1 MTISIYSSK
10 KRTFAKK
17 KNILRIF
24 NSINDFT
31 TAKKTIVT
39 LGTFDG
45 VHIGHKAILDTICKA
60 AQQENLE
67 SVILT
72 FFPHPRLIVSN
83 NYDIKLL
90 NTMDEKSVLLEKI
103 GIQNF
108 IIHPFDKTFSE
119 LSPREFVTQV
129 LIEKLNIH
137 KIIIGH
143 DHKFGKDRA
152 ADFKDLINFGKEFG
166 FEVEEISAQQIN
178 EVSVSSTKIRNSL
191 LEGNISLAN
200 EYLGYPYLFSGNVI
214 KGNQLGRTIG
224 FPTANIE
231 IPEDYKLIPKNG
243 VYIVTANVNNQVVF
257 GMMNVGVKPTLGE
270 NKLSIEVHLLNFE
283 KDIYNQKIQVH
294 ILERLRDEQKFE
306 SFDALK
312 AQIELDKQ
320 STIHYFE
327 NLK

>member
-1 MTISIYSSK
+1 MKIY
-10 KRTFAKK
+10 
-17 KNILRIF
+17 
-24 NSINDFT
+24 NSINNFT
-31 TAKKTIVT
+31 TTKKTIVT

-45 VHIGHKAILDTICKA
+45 VHIGHNAILDKICKVA
-60 AQQENLE
+60 KHENLE
-67 SVILT
+67 SIILT
-72 FFPHPRLIVSN
+72 FFPHPRKIVSN

-90 NTMDEKSVLLEKI
+90 NTIEEKSVLLEKI

-129 LIEKLNIH
+129 LVEKLNIQ

-152 ADFKDLINFGKEFG
+152 ADFNDLINFGKGFG

-200 EYLGYPYLFSGNVI
+200 EYLGYPYVLTGNVV

-231 IPEDYKLIPKNG
+231 IPEEYKLIPKNG
-243 VYIVTANVNNQVVF
+243 VYIVTANVLDQNVF
-257 GMMNVGVKPTLGE
+257 GMMNIGVKPTLGE
-270 NKLSIEVHLLNFE
+270 NKLSIEVHLLDFD
-283 KDIYNQKIQVH
+283 KDIYNQKIQVNL
-294 ILERLRDEQKFE
+294 LERLRDEQKFE
-306 SFDALK
+306 SFKALK
-312 AQIELDKQ
+312 SQIELDKQ
-320 STIHYFE
+320 NTIEYFE

>member
-1 MTISIYSSK
+1 MKIY
-10 KRTFAKK
+10 
-17 KNILRIF
+17 
-24 NSINDFT
+24 NSINNFT
-31 TAKKTIVT
+31 TTKKTIVT

-45 VHIGHKAILDTICKA
+45 VHIGHNAILDKICKVA
-60 AQQENLE
+60 KHDNLE
-67 SVILT
+67 SIILT
-72 FFPHPRLIVSN
+72 FFPHPRKIVSN

-90 NTMDEKSVLLEKI
+90 NTIEEKSVLLEKI

-129 LIEKLNIH
+129 LVEKLNIQ

-152 ADFKDLINFGKEFG
+152 ADFNDLINFGKEFG

-200 EYLGYPYLFSGNVI
+200 EYLGYPYVLTGNVV

-231 IPEDYKLIPKNG
+231 IPEEYKLIPKNG
-243 VYIVTANVNNQVVF
+243 VYIVTANVLDQNVF
-257 GMMNVGVKPTLGE
+257 GMMNIGVKPTLGE
-270 NKLSIEVHLLNFE
+270 NKLSIEVHLLDFD
-283 KDIYNQKIQVH
+283 KDIYNQKIQVNL
-294 ILERLRDEQKFE
+294 LERLRDEQKFE
-306 SFDALK
+306 SFKALK
-312 AQIELDKQ
+312 SQIELDKQ
-320 STIHYFE
+320 NTIEYFE

>member
-1 MTISIYSSK
+1 MK
-10 KRTFAKK
+10 V
-17 KNILRIF
+17 F

-31 TAKKTIVT
+31 TSKKTIVT

-45 VHIGHKAILDTICKA
+45 VHFGHNAILDKICRVA
-60 AQQENLE
+60 NSEGLE

-72 FFPHPRLIVSN
+72 FFPHPRLVVSN

-90 NTMDEKSVLLEKI
+90 NTIEEKTVLLEKK

-119 LSPREFVTQV
+119 LSPREFVTQILV
-129 LIEKLNIH
+129 EKLNIQ

-152 ADFKDLINFGKEFG
+152 ADFNDLINFGKEFG

-200 EYLGYPYLFSGNVI
+200 EYLGYPYVLTGNVV

-243 VYIVTANVNNQVVF
+243 VYVVTANVSNKTVF
-257 GMMNVGVKPTLGE
+257 GMMNIGVKPTLGE
-270 NKLSIEVHLLNFE
+270 NKLSIEVHLLNFDQ
-283 KDIYNQKIQVH
+283 DIYNQKIQVN

-312 AQIELDKQ
+312 SQIEIDKQ
-320 STIHYFE
+320 NTIHYFE
-327 NLK
+327 NIK

>member
-1 MTISIYSSK
+1 M
-10 KRTFAKK
+10 
-17 KNILRIF
+17 RIF
-24 NSINDFT
+24 NSINDF
-31 TAKKTIVT
+31 ASSKKTIVT

-45 VHIGHKAILDTICKA
+45 VHIGHSAILDKICKA

-90 NTMDEKSVLLEKI
+90 NTIEEKSVLLEKK

-129 LIEKLNIH
+129 LVEKLNIQ

-152 ADFKDLINFGKEFG
+152 ADFNDLINFGKEFG

-191 LEGNISLAN
+191 LEGNVSLAN
-200 EYLGYPYLFSGNVI
+200 DYLGYPYVLTGNVV

-224 FPTANIE
+224 FPTANVE
-231 IPEDYKLIPKNG
+231 IPEEYKLIPKNG
-243 VYIVTANVNNQVVF
+243 VYVVTVTIENKIVF
-257 GMMNVGVKPTLGE
+257 GMMNIGVRPTLGE
-270 NKLSIEVHLLNFE
+270 NKLSIEVHLLNFD
-283 KDIYNQKIQVH
+283 KDIYNQKIQVN
-294 ILERLRDEQKFE
+294 ILKRLRDEQKFE
-306 SFDALK
+306 SFEALK
-312 AQIELDKQ
+312 EQLEVDKQ
-320 STIHYFE
+320 NTIQYFE
-327 NLK
+327 NL

>member
-1 MTISIYSSK
+1 MK
-10 KRTFAKK
+10 TFHS
-17 KNILRIF
+17 F
-24 NSINDFT
+24 NEFKST
-31 TAKKTIVT
+31 KKTVLT

-45 VHIGHKAILDTICKA
+45 VHIGHNAILDKICKA
-60 AQQENLE
+60 SEKENLE

-90 NTMDEKSVLLEKI
+90 NTMNEKAGLLEKV

-108 IIHPFDKTFSE
+108 IVHPFDKTFSE

-129 LIEKLNIH
+129 LIEKLNIQ

-152 ADFKDLINFGKEFG
+152 ADFNDLINFGKEFG

-200 EYLGYPYLFSGNVI
+200 EYLGYPYVLTGNVV

-231 IPEDYKLIPKNG
+231 IPEEYKLIPKNG
-243 VYIVTANVNNQVVF
+243 VYIVTANVLDQNVF
-257 GMMNVGVKPTLGE
+257 GMMNIGVKPTLGE
-270 NKLSIEVHLLNFE
+270 NKLSIEVHLLDFD
-283 KDIYNQKIQVH
+283 KDIYNQKIQVNL
-294 ILERLRDEQKFE
+294 LERLRDEQKFE
-306 SFDALK
+306 SFEALK
-312 AQIELDKQ
+312 SQIELDKQ
-320 STIHYFE
+320 NTIEYFE

>member
-1 MTISIYSSK
+1 MKIY
-10 KRTFAKK
+10 
-17 KNILRIF
+17 
-24 NSINDFT
+24 NSINNFT
-31 TAKKTIVT
+31 TTKKTIVT

-45 VHIGHKAILDTICKA
+45 VHIGHNAILDKICKVA
-60 AQQENLE
+60 KHENLE
-67 SVILT
+67 SIILT
-72 FFPHPRLIVSN
+72 FFPHPRKIVSN

-90 NTMDEKSVLLEKI
+90 NTIEEKSVLLEKI

-129 LIEKLNIH
+129 LVEKLNIQ

-152 ADFKDLINFGKEFG
+152 ADFNDLINFGKEFG

-200 EYLGYPYLFSGNVI
+200 EYLGYPYVLTGNVV

-231 IPEDYKLIPKNG
+231 IPEEYKLIPKNG
-243 VYIVTANVNNQVVF
+243 VYIVTANVLDQNVF
-257 GMMNVGVKPTLGE
+257 GMMNIGVKPTLGE
-270 NKLSIEVHLLNFE
+270 NKLSIEVHLLDFD
-283 KDIYNQKIQVH
+283 KDIYNQKIQVNL
-294 ILERLRDEQKFE
+294 LERLRDEQKFD

-312 AQIELDKQ
+312 SQLEKDKQ
-320 STIHYFE
+320 NTIQYFE
-327 NLK
+327 NL

>member
-1 MTISIYSSK
+1 M
-10 KRTFAKK
+10 
-17 KNILRIF
+17 RIF

-31 TAKKTIVT
+31 ATKKTIVT

-45 VHIGHKAILDTICKA
+45 VHIGHNAILDKICKVA
-60 AQQENLE
+60 KHENLE

-72 FFPHPRLIVSN
+72 FFPHPRKIVSN

-90 NTMDEKSVLLEKI
+90 NTIEEKSVLLEKI

-108 IIHPFDKTFSE
+108 IVHPFDKTFSE

-129 LIEKLNIH
+129 LVEKLNIQ

-152 ADFKDLINFGKEFG
+152 ADFNDLINFGKEFG

-178 EVSVSSTKIRNSL
+178 EVSVSSTRIRNSL
-191 LEGNISLAN
+191 LEGNVSLAKD
-200 EYLGYPYLFSGNVI
+200 YLGYPYVLTGNVV
-214 KGNQLGRTIG
+214 KGNQLGRTIN

-243 VYIVTANVNNQVVF
+243 VYIVTANVSNQTVF
-257 GMMNVGVKPTLGE
+257 GMMNIGVKPTLGE
-270 NKLSIEVHLLNFE
+270 NKLAIEVHLLDFD
-283 KDIYNQKIQVH
+283 KDIYNQKIQVQL
-294 ILERLRDEQKFE
+294 LERLRDEQKFE
-306 SFDALK
+306 SFEALK
-312 AQIELDKQ
+312 LQLEVDKQ
-320 STIHYFE
+320 NTIHYFE

>member
-1 MTISIYSSK
+1 
-10 KRTFAKK
+10 
-17 KNILRIF
+17 LRIF

-31 TAKKTIVT
+31 TSKKTIVT

-60 AQQENLE
+60 ALQEDLE

-72 FFPHPRLIVSN
+72 FFPHPRLIVSD

-90 NTMDEKSVLLEKI
+90 NTIDEKSVLLEKL

-119 LSPREFVTQV
+119 LTPREFVTQV
-129 LIEKLNIH
+129 LVGKLNIQ

-143 DHKFGKDRA
+143 DHKFGKNRA
-152 ADFKDLINFGKEFG
+152 ADFNDLINFGKEFG

-200 EYLGYPYLFSGNVI
+200 KYLGYSYVLTGNVI

-231 IPEDYKLIPKNG
+231 ILEAYKLIPKNG
-243 VYIVTANVNNQVVF
+243 VYIVMANVNNQTVF
-257 GMMNVGVKPTLGE
+257 GMMNIGVKPTLGE
-270 NKLSIEVHLLNFE
+270 NKLTIEVHLLNFDA
-283 KDIYNQKIQVH
+283 DIYNQKIQVQV
-294 ILERLRDEQKFE
+294 LERLRDEQKFE
-306 SFDALK
+306 SFDSLK
-312 AQIELDKQ
+312 SQLELDKQ
-320 STIHYFE
+320 NTIQYFE

>member
-1 MTISIYSSK
+1 MKIYNSIYEFETS
-10 KRTFAKK
+10 
-17 KNILRIF
+17 
-24 NSINDFT
+24 
-31 TAKKTIVT
+31 KKTIVT

-45 VHIGHKAILDTICKA
+45 VHIGHNAILDKICKA

-90 NTMDEKSVLLEKI
+90 NTIEEKAILLEKK

-108 IIHPFDKTFSE
+108 IVHPFDKTFSE

-129 LIEKLNIH
+129 LVDKLNIQ

-152 ADFKDLINFGKEFG
+152 ADFNDLINFGKEFG

-178 EVSVSSTKIRNSL
+178 EVSVSSTRIRNAL
-191 LEGNISLAN
+191 LEGNVSLAKD
-200 EYLGYPYLFSGNVI
+200 YLGYPYVLTGNVV
-214 KGNQLGRTIG
+214 KGNQLGRTIN

-231 IPEDYKLIPKNG
+231 IPEEYKLIPKNG
-243 VYIVTANVNNQVVF
+243 VYVVTVNVSNQTFF
-257 GMMNVGVKPTLGE
+257 GMMNIGVKPTLGE
-270 NKLSIEVHLLNFE
+270 NKRSIEVHLLDFDA
-283 KDIYNQKIQVH
+283 DIYNQKIQVH
-294 ILERLRDEQKFE
+294 ILEKLREEQKFD
-306 SFDALK
+306 SFQALQTQLEK
-312 AQIELDKQ
+312 DKQ
-320 STIHYFE
+320 NTIHYFK

>member
-1 MTISIYSSK
+1 MK
-10 KRTFAKK
+10 V
-17 KNILRIF
+17 F

-31 TAKKTIVT
+31 TSKKTIVT

-45 VHIGHKAILDTICKA
+45 VHFGHNAILDKICRVA
-60 AQQENLE
+60 NSEGLE

-72 FFPHPRLIVSN
+72 FFPHPRLVVSN

-90 NTMDEKSVLLEKI
+90 NTIEEKTVLLEKK

-119 LSPREFVTQV
+119 LSPREFVTQILV
-129 LIEKLNIH
+129 EKLNIQ
-137 KIIIGH
+137 KLIIGH

-152 ADFKDLINFGKEFG
+152 ADFNDLINFGKEFG

-200 EYLGYPYLFSGNVI
+200 EYLGYPYVLTGNVV

-243 VYIVTANVNNQVVF
+243 VYVVTANVSNKTVF
-257 GMMNVGVKPTLGE
+257 GMMNIGVKPTLGE
-270 NKLSIEVHLLNFE
+270 NKLSIEVHLLNFDQ
-283 KDIYNQKIQVH
+283 DIYNQKIQVN

-312 AQIELDKQ
+312 SQIEIDKQ
-320 STIHYFE
+320 NTIHYFE
-327 NLK
+327 NIK

>member
-1 MTISIYSSK
+1 MQK
-10 KRTFAKK
+10 KTT
-17 KNILRIF
+17 LRIF

-31 TAKKTIVT
+31 ATKKTIVT

-45 VHIGHKAILDTICKA
+45 VHIGHNAILDKICKA

-90 NTMDEKSVLLEKI
+90 NTIEEKAILLEKK

-108 IIHPFDKTFSE
+108 IVHPFDKTFSE

-129 LIEKLNIH
+129 LVDKLNIQ

-152 ADFKDLINFGKEFG
+152 ADFNDLINFGKEFG

-178 EVSVSSTKIRNSL
+178 EVSVSSTRIRNAL
-191 LEGNISLAN
+191 LEGNVSLAKD
-200 EYLGYPYLFSGNVI
+200 YLGYPYVLTGNVV
-214 KGNQLGRTIG
+214 KGNQLGRTIN

-231 IPEDYKLIPKNG
+231 IPEEYKLIPKNG
-243 VYIVTANVNNQVVF
+243 VYVVTINVSNQTFF
-257 GMMNVGVKPTLGE
+257 GMMNIGVKPTLGE
-270 NKLSIEVHLLNFE
+270 NKRSIEVHLLDFDA
-283 KDIYNQKIQVH
+283 DIYNQKIQVH

-306 SFDALK
+306 SFEALK
-312 AQIELDKQ
+312 LQLEVDKQ
-320 STIHYFE
+320 NTIEYFE

>member
-1 MTISIYSSK
+1 MKIY
-10 KRTFAKK
+10 T
-17 KNILRIF
+17 
-24 NSINDFT
+24 SINDFT
-31 TAKKTIVT
+31 ATKKTIVT

-45 VHIGHKAILDTICKA
+45 VHIGHNAILDKICKA

-90 NTMDEKSVLLEKI
+90 NTIEEKSILLEKK

-129 LIEKLNIH
+129 LVEKLNIQ

-152 ADFKDLINFGKEFG
+152 ADFNDLINFGKEFG

-178 EVSVSSTKIRNSL
+178 EVSVSSTRIRNSL
-191 LEGNISLAN
+191 LEGNVSLAKD
-200 EYLGYPYLFSGNVI
+200 YLGYPYVLTGNVI
-214 KGNQLGRTIG
+214 KGNQLGRTIN

-231 IPEDYKLIPKNG
+231 IPEEYKLIPKNG
-243 VYIVTANVNNQVVF
+243 VYIVTANVSNQTVF
-257 GMMNVGVKPTLGE
+257 GMMNIGVKPTLGE
-270 NKLSIEVHLLNFE
+270 NKLSIEVHLLDFD
-283 KDIYNQKIQVH
+283 KDIYNQKIQVN

-306 SFDALK
+306 SFEALK
-312 AQIELDKQ
+312 LQLEVDKQ
-320 STIHYFE
+320 NTIHYFE

>member
-1 MTISIYSSK
+1 MKIY
-10 KRTFAKK
+10 
-17 KNILRIF
+17 
-24 NSINDFT
+24 NSINEFKT
-31 TAKKTIVT
+31 SKKTIVT

-45 VHIGHKAILDTICKA
+45 VHIGHNAILDKICNTATK
-60 AQQENLE
+60 ENLE

-72 FFPHPRLIVSN
+72 FFPHPRLIVSD

-90 NTMDEKSVLLEKI
+90 NTIDEKSILLEKK

-129 LIEKLNIH
+129 LVEKLNIQ

-143 DHKFGKDRA
+143 DHKFGKNRA
-152 ADFKDLINFGKEFG
+152 ADFNDLTNFGKEFG

-178 EVSVSSTKIRNSL
+178 EVAVSSTKIRNSL
-191 LEGNISLAN
+191 LEGNIPLAN
-200 EYLGYPYLFSGNVI
+200 EYLGYPYILTGNVI

-243 VYIVTANVNNQVVF
+243 VYIVTTIVNNETVL
-257 GMMNVGVKPTLGE
+257 GMMNIGVKPTLGE
-270 NKLSIEVHLLNFE
+270 NKLSIEVHLLNFN
-283 KDIYNQKIQVH
+283 KDIYNQKIKVNV
-294 ILERLRDEQKFE
+294 LERLRDEQKFE

-312 AQIELDKQ
+312 LQLELDRKN
-320 STIHYFE
+320 TIHYFE
-327 NLK
+327 NLKG

>member
-1 MTISIYSSK
+1 MK
-10 KRTFAKK
+10 TFHS
-17 KNILRIF
+17 F
-24 NSINDFT
+24 NEFKST
-31 TAKKTIVT
+31 KKTVLT

-45 VHIGHKAILDTICKA
+45 VHIGHNAILDKICKA
-60 AQQENLE
+60 SEKENLE

-90 NTMDEKSVLLEKI
+90 NTMNEKAGLLEKV

-108 IIHPFDKTFSE
+108 IVHPFDKTFSE

-129 LIEKLNIH
+129 LVRKLNIQ

-152 ADFKDLINFGKEFG
+152 ADFNDLINFGKEFG

-178 EVSVSSTKIRNSL
+178 EVSVSSTRIRNAL
-191 LEGNISLAN
+191 LEGNVSLAKD
-200 EYLGYPYLFSGNVI
+200 YLGYPYVLTGNVV
-214 KGNQLGRTIG
+214 KGNQLGRTIN

-231 IPEDYKLIPKNG
+231 IPEEYKLIPKNG
-243 VYIVTANVNNQVVF
+243 VYIVTVNVSNQTVF
-257 GMMNVGVKPTLGE
+257 GMMNIGVKPTLGE
-270 NKLSIEVHLLNFE
+270 NKLSIEVHLLNFD

-306 SFDALK
+306 SFEALK
-312 AQIELDKQ
+312 LQLEVDKQ
-320 STIHYFE
+320 NTIHYFE

>member
-1 MTISIYSSK
+1 MHKKIQLKIYH
-10 KRTFAKK
+10 
-17 KNILRIF
+17 
-24 NSINDFT
+24 SINDFIT
-31 TAKKTIVT
+31 SKKTIVT

-45 VHIGHKAILDTICKA
+45 VHIGHNAILDKICKV

-72 FFPHPRLIVSN
+72 FFPHPRLVVSN

-90 NTMDEKSVLLEKI
+90 NTIEEKSVLLEKK

-129 LIEKLNIH
+129 LVEKLNIQ

-152 ADFKDLINFGKEFG
+152 ADFNDLINFGKEFG

-191 LEGNISLAN
+191 LEGNVALAN
-200 EYLGYPYLFSGNVI
+200 EYLGYPYVLNGNVV
-214 KGNQLGRTIG
+214 KGNQLGRTIN

-231 IPEDYKLIPKNG
+231 ITEEYKLIPKIG
-243 VYIVTANVNNQVVF
+243 VYVVTVNVNNDTVF
-257 GMMNVGVKPTLGE
+257 GMMNIGVKPTLGE
-270 NKLSIEVHLLNFE
+270 NKLSIEVHLLNFD
-283 KDIYNQKIQVH
+283 KDIYNQKIQVNV
-294 ILERLRDEQKFE
+294 LERLRDEHKFE
-306 SFDALK
+306 SFESLK
-312 AQIELDKQ
+312 SQLELDKQ
-320 STIHYFE
+320 NTVRYFE

>member
-1 MTISIYSSK
+1 MKIY
-10 KRTFAKK
+10 T
-17 KNILRIF
+17 
-24 NSINDFT
+24 SINDFT
-31 TAKKTIVT
+31 SSKKTIVT

-45 VHIGHKAILDTICKA
+45 VHIGHNAILEKICKA

-72 FFPHPRLIVSN
+72 FFPHPRLVVSH

-90 NTMDEKSVLLEKI
+90 NTIEEKSILLEKK

-108 IIHPFDKTFSE
+108 IIHPFDKVFSE

-129 LIEKLNIH
+129 LVGKLNVQ

-152 ADFKDLINFGKEFG
+152 ADFNDLILFGKEFG

-178 EVSVSSTKIRNSL
+178 EVSVSYTKIRNSL
-191 LEGNISLAN
+191 LEGNVALAN
-200 EYLGYPYLFSGNVI
+200 EYLGYPYVLTGNVV

-231 IPEDYKLIPKNG
+231 IPEEYKLIPKNG
-243 VYIVTANVNNQVVF
+243 VYIVTANVNEQLVF
-257 GMMNVGVKPTLGE
+257 GMMNIGVRPTLGE
-270 NKLSIEVHLLNFE
+270 NKLSIEVHILNFDT
-283 KDIYNQKIQVH
+283 DIYNQKIQVH
-294 ILERLRDEQKFE
+294 VLVRLRDEQKFE
-306 SFDALK
+306 SFEALK
-312 AQIELDKQ
+312 LQLETDKQ
-320 STIHYFE
+320 NTIHYFKK
-327 NLK
+327 L

>member
-1 MTISIYSSK
+1 MK
-10 KRTFAKK
+10 V
-17 KNILRIF
+17 F
-24 NSINDFT
+24 NSITDFT
-31 TAKKTIVT
+31 ATKKTIVT

-45 VHIGHKAILDTICKA
+45 VHIGHNAILDKICKVA
-60 AQQENLE
+60 NSESLE

-90 NTMDEKSVLLEKI
+90 NTIEEKSALLEKK

-129 LIEKLNIH
+129 LVDKLNIQ

-152 ADFKDLINFGKEFG
+152 ADFNDLINFGKEFG

-191 LEGNISLAN
+191 LDGNVALAN
-200 EYLGYPYLFSGNVI
+200 EYLGYSYVLTGIVV

-243 VYIVTANVNNQVVF
+243 VYIVTANVNNDSSDNKQPKQTVF
-257 GMMNVGVKPTLGE
+257 GMMNIGVKPTLGE
-270 NKLSIEVHLLNFE
+270 NKLSIEVHLLNFD
-283 KDIYNQKIQVH
+283 KDIYNQKIQVNV
-294 ILERLRDEQKFE
+294 LERLRDEQKFE

-312 AQIELDKQ
+312 TQIELDKQ
-320 STIHYFE
+320 NTIHYFE

>member
-1 MTISIYSSK
+1 MKIY
-10 KRTFAKK
+10 
-17 KNILRIF
+17 
-24 NSINDFT
+24 NSINEFKT
-31 TAKKTIVT
+31 SKKTIVT

-45 VHIGHKAILDTICKA
+45 VHIGHNAILDKICNTA
-60 AQQENLE
+60 TQENLE

-72 FFPHPRLIVSN
+72 FFPHPRLIVSD

-90 NTMDEKSVLLEKI
+90 NTINEKSILLEKK

-108 IIHPFDKTFSE
+108 IIHPFDKIFSE

-129 LIEKLNIH
+129 LVEKLNIK

-143 DHKFGKDRA
+143 DHKFGKNRA
-152 ADFKDLINFGKEFG
+152 ADFNDLTNFGKEFG

-200 EYLGYPYLFSGNVI
+200 EYLGYPYILSGNVV
-214 KGNQLGRTIG
+214 KGNQLGRTID

-231 IPEDYKLIPKNG
+231 ISEDYKLIPKNG
-243 VYIVTANVNNQVVF
+243 VYIITAIVNSEIIS
-257 GMMNVGVKPTLGE
+257 GMMNIGVKPTLGE
-270 NKLSIEVHLLNFE
+270 NKLSIEVHLLNFN
-283 KDIYNQKIQVH
+283 KDIYNQKIQVNV
-294 ILERLRDEQKFE
+294 LKRLRDEQKFE

-312 AQIELDKQ
+312 SQLELDKKT
-320 STIHYFE
+320 TIHYFE

>member
-1 MTISIYSSK
+1 M
-10 KRTFAKK
+10 
-17 KNILRIF
+17 RIF

-31 TAKKTIVT
+31 TTKKTIVT

-45 VHIGHKAILDTICKA
+45 VHIGHNAILDKICKVA
-60 AQQENLE
+60 KHENLE

-72 FFPHPRLIVSN
+72 FFPHPRKIVSN

-90 NTMDEKSVLLEKI
+90 NTIEEKSVLLEKI

-108 IIHPFDKTFSE
+108 IVHPFDKTFSE

-129 LIEKLNIH
+129 LVEKLNIQ

-152 ADFKDLINFGKEFG
+152 ADFNDLINFGKEFG

-178 EVSVSSTKIRNSL
+178 EVSVSSTRIRNSL
-191 LEGNISLAN
+191 LEGNVSLAKD
-200 EYLGYPYLFSGNVI
+200 YLGYPYVLTGNVV
-214 KGNQLGRTIG
+214 KGNQLGRTIN

-231 IPEDYKLIPKNG
+231 IPEEYKLIPKNG
-243 VYIVTANVNNQVVF
+243 VYIVTVNVSNQTVF
-257 GMMNVGVKPTLGE
+257 GMMNIGVKPTLGE
-270 NKLSIEVHLLNFE
+270 NKLSIEVHLLNFD

-306 SFDALK
+306 SFEALK
-312 AQIELDKQ
+312 LQLEVDKQ
-320 STIHYFE
+320 NTIHYFE

>member
-1 MTISIYSSK
+1 MKIY
-10 KRTFAKK
+10 
-17 KNILRIF
+17 
-24 NSINDFT
+24 NSINNFT
-31 TAKKTIVT
+31 TTKKTIVT

-45 VHIGHKAILDTICKA
+45 VHIGHNAILDKICKVA
-60 AQQENLE
+60 KHENLE

-72 FFPHPRLIVSN
+72 FFPHPRKIVSN

-90 NTMDEKSVLLEKI
+90 NTIEEKSVLLEKI

-108 IIHPFDKTFSE
+108 IVHPFDKTFSE

-129 LIEKLNIH
+129 LVEKLNIQ

-152 ADFKDLINFGKEFG
+152 ADFNDLINFGKEFG

-200 EYLGYPYLFSGNVI
+200 EYLGYPYVLTGNVV

-231 IPEDYKLIPKNG
+231 IPEEYKLIPKIG
-243 VYIVTANVNNQVVF
+243 VYVVTVDVNNDTVF
-257 GMMNVGVKPTLGE
+257 GMMNIGVKPTLGE
-270 NKLSIEVHLLNFE
+270 NKLSIEVHLLDFD
-283 KDIYNQKIQVH
+283 KDIYNQKIQVKV
-294 ILERLRDEQKFE
+294 LERLRDEQKFD

-312 AQIELDKQ
+312 SQLEKDKQ
-320 STIHYFE
+320 NTIQYFE
-327 NLK
+327 NL

>member
-1 MTISIYSSK
+1 
-10 KRTFAKK
+10 
-17 KNILRIF
+17 LRIF

-31 TAKKTIVT
+31 TSKKTIVT

-45 VHIGHKAILDTICKA
+45 VHIGHKAILDTICKVA
-60 AQQENLE
+60 LQEDLE

-72 FFPHPRLIVSN
+72 FFPHPRLIVSD

-90 NTMDEKSVLLEKI
+90 NTIDEKSVLLEKL

-119 LSPREFVTQV
+119 LTPREFVTQV
-129 LIEKLNIH
+129 LVGKLNIQ

-143 DHKFGKDRA
+143 DHKFGKNRA
-152 ADFKDLINFGKEFG
+152 ADFNDLINFGKEFG

-200 EYLGYPYLFSGNVI
+200 KYLGYSYVLTGNVI

-231 IPEDYKLIPKNG
+231 ILEAYKLIPKNG
-243 VYIVTANVNNQVVF
+243 VYIVMANVNNQTVF
-257 GMMNVGVKPTLGE
+257 GMMNIGVKPTLGE
-270 NKLSIEVHLLNFE
+270 NKLTIEVHLLNFDA
-283 KDIYNQKIQVH
+283 DIYNQKIQVQV
-294 ILERLRDEQKFE
+294 LERLRDEQKFE
-306 SFDALK
+306 SFDSLK
-312 AQIELDKQ
+312 SQLELDKQ
-320 STIHYFE
+320 NTIQYFE

>member
-1 MTISIYSSK
+1 MRIY
-10 KRTFAKK
+10 T
-17 KNILRIF
+17 
-24 NSINDFT
+24 SINDFT
-31 TAKKTIVT
+31 SSKKTIVT

-45 VHIGHKAILDTICKA
+45 VHIGHNAILEKICKA

-72 FFPHPRLIVSN
+72 FFPHPRLVVSH

-90 NTMDEKSVLLEKI
+90 NTIEEKSILLEKK

-108 IIHPFDKTFSE
+108 IIHPFDKVFSE

-129 LIEKLNIH
+129 LVGKLNVQ

-152 ADFKDLINFGKEFG
+152 ADFNDLILFGKEFG

-191 LEGNISLAN
+191 LEGNVSLAN
-200 EYLGYPYLFSGNVI
+200 EYLGYPYVLTGNVV

-231 IPEDYKLIPKNG
+231 IPEEYKLIPKNG
-243 VYIVTANVNNQVVF
+243 VYIVTANVNEQLVF
-257 GMMNVGVKPTLGE
+257 GMMNIGVRPTLGE
-270 NKLSIEVHLLNFE
+270 NKLSIEVHILNFDT
-283 KDIYNQKIQVH
+283 DIYNQKIQVH
-294 ILERLRDEQKFE
+294 VLVRLRDELKFE
-306 SFDALK
+306 SFEALK
-312 AQIELDKQ
+312 LQLETDKQ
-320 STIHYFE
+320 NTIHYFKK
-327 NLK
+327 L